1 MGLVLSLLLLA
12 ACRTGARWEAQMRDG
27 RAAFQRGDLA
37 EADRRFAA
45 AADLAEGFEAADP
58 RRGLTAE
65 KRAELEIATIQR
77 VGPAPKPLDVAGV
90 PEAEDTAPR
99 APSEATSA
107 IPETAEAFAVHLAS
121 FRSEAGA
128 RRGWRE
134 LQQAFPEQ
142 LGRVRLT
149 LERAD
154 LGESGVFQRVL
165 AGPFAER
172 PDANQLCGA
181 LRAEGQ
187 YCRVVRRKSSG

>member
-12 ACRTGARWEAQMRDG
+12 ACSTGARWEAQMRDG

-37 EADRRFAA
+37 EAERRFAT
-45 AADLAEGFEAADP
+45 AADLAEGFAAADP

-77 VGPAPKPLDVAGV
+77 VGPTPKPLGVAGA
-90 PEAEDTAPR
+90 PEAGDSAPQ
-99 APSEATSA
+99 ATSEATSVA
-107 IPETAEAFAVHLAS
+107 TENTVAFVVHLAS
-121 FRSEAGA
+121 FRSEARA
-128 RRGWRE
+128 RRGWRK
-134 LQQAFPEQ
+134 LQQTFPEL
-142 LGRVRLT
+142 LGRARLT